1 MVDGGRHSDGV
12 TVGRDDAEM
21 RRAVVVLQT
30 EVGAVELWVADREE
44 VVDLEEGVLGV
55 AVRGDVGHNLSGKK
69 SRAIFNFWEKVRRL
83 LLTWLSF
90 YQF

>member
-1 MVDGGRHSDGV
+1 MVDGGRHCDGV

-55 AVRGDVGHNLSGKK
+55 AVRGDVGHNLSGK
-69 SRAIFNFWEKVRRL
+69 NQE
-83 LLTWLSF
+83 LSIISQKKLEG
-90 YQF
+90 YY